1 MYVGSSQPPSKRV
14 RTAICMCSQCNGV
27 ERDYRTV
34 DRHMKEVYLHAV
46 SAHSSEFNNSH
57 DPTCTYPPNT
67 HSVNEDNTDDDNILG
82 MSFTGNA
89 HEQCSVVSNTEE
101 QNHCTLVVSQ
111 KKIQEFIIGAVQLKL
126 NHGLSIST
134 TEDYLR
140 NTASLFGNEL
150 IPTKWN
156 DVIRFLRSQFRI
168 HHL

>member
-1 MYVGSSQPPSKRV
+1 MPGFPVGGH
-14 RTAICMCSQCNGV
+14 I
-27 ERDYRTV
+27 
-34 DRHMKEVYLHAV
+34 
-46 SAHSSEFNNSH
+46 
-57 DPTCTYPPNT
+57 YPPNT

-89 HEQCSVVSNTEE
+89 HEQCSVVSNTDE

-111 KKIQEFIIGAVQLKL
+111 KKIQEFTIGAVQLKL

-140 NTASLFGNEL
+140 NTASLFGNKL

-156 DVIRFLRSQFRI
+156 NVICFLRPLGYVEPRHYKVCAARDHSYLLKLGENECKVCHKQAADCVDYCFRAI
-168 HHL
+168 L